1 MAPRLKLFAIGLLTI
16 LLTACNVKR
25 IWYRLLPPDMAWY
38 LQDTPDSKDNHPPV
52 KTTCGRGTGRD
63 NRYGVTVLPIPSLET
78 NFPTIGIDGIFD
90 LLKKKTSLGDAL
102 IMAVARKQLPF
113 VSTMITWDDDH
124 FEGKFPGTVL
134 TSEEFMWSAEL
145 V

>member
-1 MAPRLKLFAIGLLTI
+1 LVSATAPGYGLVP
-16 LLTACNVKR
+16 AR
-25 IWYRLLPPDMAWY
+25 
-38 LQDTPDSKDNHPPV
+38 HPGFEGQLSANCQ
-52 KTTCGRGTGRD
+52 TTCGRGTGRD